1 MALPAPAPGLVICY
15 SYLWHD
21 EKVTGAVEGRK
32 DRPCAIVVATTD
44 ANGDTIVYVVPV
56 THRRPADPHAVQLP
70 TAVKRKLR
78 LDAESSWIVTSELN
92 QFVWPG
98 FDLRPISRKQ
108 RDQFTWGFLPKEILA
123 AVKRGIAANRKEG
136 RINVSRR

>member
-1 MALPAPAPGLVICY
+1 MALPAPAPGHVICY

-21 EKVTGAVEGRK
+21 EKAAGAVEGRK

-44 ANGDTIVYVVPV
+44 AHGDTIVYVVPV
-56 THRRPADPHAVQLP
+56 THRRPDDPHAVQLP
-70 TAVKRKLR
+70 SAIKRRLG
-78 LDAESSWIVTSELN
+78 LDAEPSWIVTSELH

-108 RDQFTWGFLPKEILA
+108 RDQFAWGFLPREILA
-123 AVKRGIAANRKEG
+123 AVKRGIAANRRAG